1 MMFKASTSKKISI
14 ALGIVTAVGAGT
26 LVLGPIWGFAGLA
39 EQIFQSITGLAA
51 VVNIYF
57 LGQTAQKI
65 TSDSETGKK

>member
-1 MMFKASTSKKISI
+1 MFKASTNKKISL

-26 LVLGPIWGFAGLA
+26 LVLGPIWGFDGLA
-39 EQIFQSITGLAA
+39 QQIFQSITGLAA

-65 TSDSETGKK
+65 TQENK

>member
-1 MMFKASTSKKISI
+1 MKLKATTNKKISI

-65 TSDSETGKK
+65 EQDAK

>member
-1 MMFKASTSKKISI
+1 MTLKTSTNKKISL

-57 LGQTAQKI
+57 LGQTSQKI
-65 TSDSETGKK
+65 TQETK